1 MTIQQ
6 IECFLEV
13 ARLNSFS
20 QAAAALYMSQ
30 PTLSRHIQGLER
42 ELNVTLFIRANNT
55 VRLSQIGQALQD
67 KLAETRMLYQKCTS
81 DVFDI
86 INENTNQLRIGMQIG
101 ENIHPKLRSALKQL
115 HKEEPKLQISFVDLE
130 IGEVVP
136 TLISGKIDLLFGL
149 DSSIPSTDLF
159 EQLTLEQERLC
170 LAVPADHPNACL
182 NWILRSEIDRYFP
195 EIPLLILDV
204 KEFPPPL
211 HAELQGV
218 FQHAEDGEE
227 LDCNFFYATTLSSIY
242 RMVELGF
249 NVTIT
254 NENSLIRGID
264 GIRVIPF
271 AIGTKQHPVPQY
283 VNKIAV
289 WKANH
294 EKRALARLIQLLRSE
309 FKPQDLEIS
318 NVESPLRR

>member
-13 ARLNSFS
+13 ARRNSFS
-20 QAAAALYMSQ
+20 QAAEALYMSQ
-30 PTLSRHIQGLER
+30 PTLSRHIQSLER

-67 KLAETRMLYQKCTS
+67 KLAETKTLYQKCTS
-81 DVFDI
+81 DLFDI
-86 INENTNQLRIGMQIG
+86 INENTNQLRIGIQVG
-101 ENIHPKLRSALKQL
+101 EKIHPKLRDALQQL
-115 HKEEPKLQISFVDLE
+115 HEEQPNLQISFVDLE

-136 TLISGKIDLLFGL
+136 TLVSGKIDLLLGL
-149 DSSIPSTDLF
+149 DSSIPTTDLF
-159 EQLTLEQERLC
+159 EQLTLEQARLC
-170 LAVPADHPNACL
+170 LAVPADHPNAHL
-182 NWILRSEIDRYFP
+182 SQILRSEIEHYFP
-195 EIPLLILDV
+195 GIPLLILDV

-218 FQHAEDGEE
+218 FQHAEDGEAP
-227 LDCNFFYATTLSSIY
+227 DCNFSYGTTLSSIY

-254 NENSLIRGID
+254 NENSMICGTE

-271 AIGTKQHPVPQY
+271 AIGTKQNPIPQY
-283 VNKIAV
+283 VKQLAV
-289 WKANH
+289 WKTKH
-294 EKRALARLIQLLRSE
+294 EKQALTRLIQLLNA
-309 FKPQDLEIS
+309 K
-318 NVESPLRR
+318 